1 MKLDL
6 YLTLHTKT
14 DSEGIEDGEWGLT
27 GQPVGQRGTP
37 ASQVCEGLLFKTY
50 KELITRQQEN
60 KNKQPKNP

>member
-27 GQPVGQRGTP
+27 GSLWDRGKHLR
-37 ASQVCEGLLFKTY
+37 ARCVKAYYSKH
-50 KELITRQQEN
+50 IRN
-60 KNKQPKNP
+60 